1 MQTEKVMPD
10 QARLSSF
17 KPRVELAHI
26 LRTHGQTFNNHY
38 PVNPQQQRAIRD
50 ITNCRTPSLG
60 GHMETCENDCGFLRL
75 SFNSCRN
82 RHCPKCQ
89 SLQKARWL
97 LQRSEKLLPTNYFHL
112 VVTMPHELNP
122 LVLRNPRFLY
132 DTFFQAASHAL
143 LKLASGWHRLQA
155 QPGFTAIL
163 HTWNQDLR
171 HHVHLHIVVTA
182 GGLCLTGKRWINA
195 KNNFLVPVKA
205 LSKIIRGK
213 FLEALQL
220 GFEQGKLL
228 FSGNIEYLKDPF
240 AFNSLI
246 RKLSRSNWVARIK
259 PPFSDP
265 QHVFSYLGHYTHRV
279 AISNQRLLAF
289 DGHTVTFR
297 ARNNL
302 EPGTYRIVS
311 LPASEFIRRFL
322 LHVLPHGFV
331 RIRHFGLLAP
341 RNTNT
346 KLETARHLIQPSLRP
361 PPIPPAES
369 EPISWQKL
377 LLKLTGLDITICPNC
392 GAKLL
397 RKPLPLHLPL
407 STLLS
412 TAFAAHDTS

>member
-10 QARLSSF
+10 QARLSSAT
-17 KPRVELAHI
+17 PPLELAHI
-26 LRTHGQTFNNHY
+26 LRTHEQTFGNHY

-50 ITNCRTPSLG
+50 IINCRTPFLG

-97 LQRSEKLLPTNYFHL
+97 LQRSQKLLPTNYFHL

-132 DTFFQAASHAL
+132 DTFFQAASQAL
-143 LKLASGWHRLQA
+143 LKLAASWHRLKA

-171 HHVHLHIVVTA
+171 LHVHLHIVVTA
-182 GGLCLTGKRWINA
+182 GGLSLTGKRWIDA
-195 KNNFLVPVKA
+195 KNKFLVPVKA

-213 FLEALQL
+213 FLEILKL

-228 FSGNIEYLKDPF
+228 FSGNIKHLEDPR
-240 AFNSLI
+240 AFNDLI

-279 AISNQRLLAF
+279 ALSNQRLLAF

-302 EPGTYRIVS
+302 APGTYRIVS
-311 LPASEFIRRFL
+311 APTHEFIRRFL

-346 KLETARHLIQPSLRP
+346 KLETARHLIQPSLP
-361 PPIPPAES
+361 PSPTTPFNAES
-369 EPISWQKL
+369 LSWQKL

-397 RKPLPLHLPL
+397 RKPLPLNFPL

-412 TAFAAHDTS
+412 PAFSALDSS